1 MGIVI
6 GIISII
12 VALILNY
19 INLYTMYD
27 YDEKVKHWVI
37 SYYLGWIIA
46 LIPVYGI
53 IHELIWFIAQ
63 VGPCDYECKAIFF
76 KEV

>member
-19 INLYTMYD
+19 LNLYTMYD